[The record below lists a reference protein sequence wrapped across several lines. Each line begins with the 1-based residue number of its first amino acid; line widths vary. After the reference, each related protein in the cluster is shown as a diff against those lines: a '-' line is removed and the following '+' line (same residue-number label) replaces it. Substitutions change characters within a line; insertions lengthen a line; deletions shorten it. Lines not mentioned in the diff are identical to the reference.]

1 MCLYQYSK
9 LADVDVRL
17 LTLLPG
23 QPESGIKIAIH
34 HAPLRVPP
42 ERPRQQR
49 PLDELRKTLPSG
61 WEAEETV
68 EGRLIF
74 WNEELNI
81 TSWAHP
87 DASIIPSLLDSP
99 ANDATFFP
107 QYEALSYTWG
117 SADNP
122 QTVQVISQDNLSE
135 FRTLQISKNLAGAL
149 KHLRYPDKARSL
161 WVDAICIN
169 QDDIPE
175 KNTQVPRMADI
186 FRLAERVV
194 VWLGEESDNSTLAL
208 STLGHL
214 AAQVEMTKASWTWP
228 SPGSAH
234 QDWFHSLTEMP
245 YDDNTWQAIADLA
258 NRPYFRRL
266 WVVQEV
272 HLSNHKA
279 AVQCGPHQITWQRFR
294 RAILCLMW
302 KRNLPH
308 SISLSKLPL
317 LGTFC
322 YYFEGVN
329 FPILLLSV
337 THQDCFDPRD
347 KVYGLLGLASS
358 SLLAH
363 IRPQYALSVASVYR
377 DLFLGLTDQMKRLH
391 FEFCSLRTSQPR
403 QLSSWIPDLSGD
415 LGELISRGVGFV
427 SGMSRAEATY
437 RVPDVLEVCGTLV
450 GTVQSNR
457 GAYPD
462 DATKGLAALHGWKP
476 DNLMT
481 GIYPTGE
488 SILDAFVTTLAQD
501 RLSDRFPAIDTWP
514 SLQELKD
521 KLTKLLATFED
532 PSDGHSGNVDIGS
545 YAHDLRFLPKQAF
558 IACEG
563 GYFGLGHRDA
573 EPGDIICAFLGCKVL
588 LILRPAPGG
597 SFQFVG
603 SCYLHGFSSAEAF
616 LGPLPAPS
624 VIQYKPDSRGV
635 ETPYFFNKD
644 TAEEAQQDPR
654 LGELPPEWEAVQ
666 ADRTKDDPHFFMWFR
681 NNITG
686 ETMNSDPRMLP
697 EALRDRGVD
706 LQTFRLV

>member
-1 MCLYQYSK
+1 MYSYQYSK
-9 LADVDVRL
+9 LTDVDVRL

-23 QPESGIKIAIH
+23 QPESGIKITIH
-34 HAPLRVPP
+34 HAPLRAPP

-49 PLDELRKTLPSG
+49 TSDDLQKSLPSG
-61 WEAEETV
+61 WRAEETV
-68 EGRLIF
+68 EGRFAF
-74 WNEELNI
+74 WNEDLNI

-87 DASIIPSLLDSP
+87 DASIIPSLYSSP
-99 ANDATFFP
+99 ADDASFSP

-122 QTVQVISQDNLSE
+122 QTVQVISQGDLSE
-135 FRTLQISKNLAGAL
+135 FRTLQIPKNLASAL

-186 FRLAERVV
+186 FRLADRVV
-194 VWLGEESDNSTLAL
+194 VWLGAESDNSTLAL
-208 STLGHL
+208 STLDYL
-214 AAQVEMTKASWTWP
+214 AAQVEMTKASWIWP

-234 QDWFHSLTEMP
+234 QDWFHSLTDMP
-245 YDDNTWQAIADLA
+245 YDDNTWQAIADMA
-258 NRPYFRRL
+258 NRPYFSRL
-266 WVVQEV
+266 WVVQEI

-279 AVQCGPHQITWQRFR
+279 VVQCGPHQITWQRFR

-308 SISLSKLPL
+308 SISSSKLPL

-322 YYFEGVN
+322 YHFEVVN

-337 THQDCFDPRD
+337 TYQACSNPRD

-363 IRPQYALSVASVYR
+363 IRPQYALPVASVYR
-377 DLFLGLTDQMKRLH
+377 GLFLGLTNHMKRLH

-403 QLSSWIPDLSGD
+403 QFSSWIPDLSGD
-415 LGELISRGVGFV
+415 LSELISRGVGFV

-437 RVPDVLEVCGTLV
+437 RAPDVLEVCGILV
-450 GTVQSNR
+450 GTVKSNK

-462 DATKGLAALHGWKP
+462 DTSKGLAALHSWKP
-476 DNLMT
+476 DNLVA

-488 SILDAFVTTLAQD
+488 SVLDAFITTLIQD
-501 RLSDRFPAIDTWP
+501 RLRDRFPAVATWS
-514 SLQELKD
+514 SLQEFKD
-521 KLTKLLATFED
+521 KLTKLLASFEN
-532 PSDGHSGNVDIGS
+532 PSDGHSNNVDIGS

-558 IACEG
+558 VTCER
-563 GYFGLGHRDA
+563 GYFGLGHRDT

-588 LILRPAPGG
+588 VILRPATGG
-597 SFQFVG
+597 SFQVVG
-603 SCYLHGFSSAEAF
+603 SCYLHGFSSTEAF
-616 LGPLPAPS
+616 LGPLPAS
-624 VIQYKPDSRGV
+624 WVIQYKPDSCGV
-635 ETPYFFNKD
+635 ETPYFFKKD
-644 TAEEAQQDPR
+644 TGEEAQEDPR
-654 LGELPPEWEAVQ
+654 LGELPSEWEAVQ
-666 ADRTKDDPHFFMWFR
+666 ADRTRDDPHFFMWFR
-681 NNITG
+681 NKVTG